1 MCNQNLIHCGNL
13 EQLMNNSTQ
22 IEQLMENSEMGEKI
36 LALYSKTGCPFN
48 DSLNGQKANTGF
60 CWLSLTLFLQGWIF
74 KYICHVLSRLDKNIT
89 TIILIRGVLL
99 CEYCPYFAWDLFVC
113 SSTGNQS
120 SVNELSFLHE
130 YMQVPVY
137 GRGLIGHQM
146 KDFIKSCSFGGL
158 DCPIDNG

>member
-1 MCNQNLIHCGNL
+1 MAILSNSWTT
-13 EQLMNNSTQ
+13 QLKLNNSWKIQKWEKRFLLYIQKQAAPSMTASMARRQTQ
-22 IEQLMENSEMGEKI
+22 VSV
-36 LALYSKTGCPFN
+36 
-48 DSLNGQKANTGF
+48 
-60 CWLSLTLFLQGWIF
+60 LSLTLFLQVWIF

-158 DCPIDNG
+158 ECPIDNG